1 MAGGICSIVK
11 GVYVAP
17 LLEKGLKVVSN
28 SDGGGG
34 QMCYILDKEVLVDKE
49 GFVEWVANRRILV
62 PSLSPSMKNRIQ
74 HMHY

>member
-1 MAGGICSIVK
+1 MAGGICNIVK
-11 GVYVAP
+11 GVYVPP

-62 PSLSPSMKNRIQ
+62 PSLSPSMKSRIH
-74 HMHY
+74 HMHC

>member
-1 MAGGICSIVK
+1 MAGGIFNIVK
-11 GVYVAP
+11 RVNVAP
-17 LLEKGLKVVSN
+17 KLGKGLKVVSN

-34 QMCYILDKEVLVDKE
+34 RMCYILDWELLADKE

-62 PSLSPSMKNRIQ
+62 RSLSPSLKSGIQ